1 MAEHTFTVEV
11 VYAGPKSSIQR
22 RRVEL
27 REGSTVMHAIEACG
41 ITLSLPVGA
50 IDPTCLGIFGRKVAP
65 DQLVRSGDRIEIYR
79 PLALDPKEARRRR
92 TR

>member
-1 MAEHTFTVEV
+1 MVEHSITVEV
-11 VYAGPKSSIQR
+11 VYAGPQSWIER

-27 REGSTVMHAIEACG
+27 REGSTVMCAIEACG
-41 ITLSLPVGA
+41 MESSLPAGA
-50 IDPTCLGIFGRKVAP
+50 IHAARLGIFGHKVTP
-65 DQLVRSGDRIEIYR
+65 DQLVRDGDRIEIYR